1 MTDSTF
7 APCEVRFFFGDGEH
21 LFRLPLKQ
29 IAELQEK
36 CGGLPHGAI
45 GAVFERVETGQYAV
59 ADLVETI
66 RLGLIGGGM
75 DPAGAYNLVHRYAIP
90 PKQADGE
97 HSLQQLWTV
106 ARAVLH
112 SCIVGFEPK
121 KKDGTPTPE
130 TDGSTTQTP
139 SPTVQSA
146 E

>member
-7 APCEVRFFFGDGEH
+7 ASCEVRFFFGDGEH

-36 CGGLPHGAI
+36 CGGLPFGAI
-45 GAVFERVETGQYAV
+45 GLVWERVETGHYAV

-75 DPAGAYNLVHRYAIP
+75 DPAAAYNLVHRYAIP
-90 PKQADGE
+90 QKATEGE
-97 HSLQQLWTV
+97 QSLEQLWTV
-106 ARAVLH
+106 ARVVLRA
-112 SCIVGFEPK
+112 CVVGFEPK
-121 KKDGTPTPE
+121 KKDGTPTGE

-139 SPTVQSA
+139 SPIAQSA